1 MKIRDSRHAAD
12 IIGAIGTECLGARL
26 DAVLRQRVEFDM
38 SCLYLFQ
45 FNVAPLLVHN
55 GYNDLVPSPT
65 LSAYARGG
73 YLLDPFYVACMND
86 HPGGLWRMTDL
97 APDSFF
103 SSGFAISADSHPC
116 VSSIHGTR
124 IEEIGFIVPLKPR
137 VALVYSLMRS
147 LERGA
152 FEVGE
157 MRSLE
162 AWAPILSAALESHFH
177 LRLES
182 YCRSSRQR
190 EELIEDAFL
199 DILPGQLT
207 ETQRFVTKFI
217 LQGHSNG
224 AIAEQMKIS
233 EGTVRVHK
241 HNIYQKLAI
250 SSQSELFRL
259 FIDYLARSA

>member
-1 MKIRDSRHAAD
+1 MKLRDSRHAAD
-12 IIGAIGTECLGARL
+12 IIRAIGADGLGAEM
-26 DAVLRQRVEFDM
+26 DAVLRSRVPFDM
-38 SCLYLFQ
+38 SCIYLFQ
-45 FNVAPLLVHN
+45 FNGAPLLVHN
-55 GYNDLVPSPT
+55 GYNDSVPART

-103 SSGFAISADSHPC
+103 SSGFAISSDSHPC
-116 VSSIHGTR
+116 VSSTHGTL
-124 IEEIGFIVPLKPR
+124 IEEIGFIVPLQSR

-147 LERGA
+147 LERGT
-152 FEVGE
+152 F
-157 MRSLE
+157 E
-162 AWAPILSAALESHFH
+162 AWELRELESWTPVLSAALEAHFN
-177 LRLES
+177 LRLKT
-182 YCRSSRQR
+182 YCHTTENSDGP
-190 EELIEDAFL
+190 IEDAFL
-199 DILPGQLT
+199 NMLPGELT

-224 AIAEQMKIS
+224 SISTQMKVS

-241 HNIYQKLAI
+241 HNIYQKLSI

-259 FIDYLARSA
+259 FIDYLAR